1 VSESIAP
8 HTVYK
13 FVGEAGQYLHA
24 VPARDLTGA
33 DLVEV
38 EEREGITA
46 EEIECCGLYE
56 RVDWYEVPPFCGAPT
71 GAGGRCRRRVEQWG
85 QRCWQHIGGC
95 EDGTTG
101 V

>member
-46 EEIECCGLYE
+46 EEIERSGLYE
-56 RVDWYEVPPFCGAPT
+56 RVELAEVTSFCGAPT
-71 GAGGRCRRRVEQWG
+71 GGGGRCRREVERWG
-85 QRCWQHIGGC
+85 QRCWQHT
-95 EDGTTG
+95 EENDGTES